1 MVLRA
6 DCQQDTS
13 ADVRGA
19 GGTRDYFA
27 STYRPV
33 EVNGSWAHSWGHW
46 HRHCLGQ
53 PTRSGQHTTSANP
66 TECST
71 QCCRY
76 SSRDSRGRS
85 TGDGSCSHAYSSRPS
100 WSDSS
105 QSHGPRVTVPSESAQ
120 GTTETRPLNGFSV
133 FLRDCRLPDTVS
145 RFGLFPWDCI
155 LDTVTN

>member
-1 MVLRA
+1 MVLRT

-13 ADVRGA
+13 ADVRDT

-33 EVNGSWAHSWGHW
+33 EDNGSWGHCWGHW
-46 HRHCLGQ
+46 HRHCLGR

-76 SSRDSRGRS
+76 SSWDSRGRS

-105 QSHGPRVTVPSESAQ
+105 QSHGPRVAVPSESAQ

>member
-1 MVLRA
+1 MVLTA

-19 GGTRDYFA
+19 GGNW

-46 HRHCLGQ
+46 QRHCLGQ
-53 PTRSGQHTTSANP
+53 PTRSGQHPISANP

-71 QCCRY
+71 QCGRY

-85 TGDGSCSHAYSSRPS
+85 TEDGSCSHVYSSRPP

-105 QSHGPRVTVPSESAQ
+105 PSHGPRAAVPSKSAQ
-120 GTTETRPLNGFSV
+120 GTTETRSLNCFSV
-133 FLRDCRLPDTVS
+133 FLRDCRLPDTIS
-145 RFGLFPWDCI
+145 RFGLFPWDYI
-155 LDTVTN
+155 LGTVTN